1 MGDKIKRK
9 VVVGLGG
16 IVILASV
23 IFSSII
29 IYDEVIIPNRCSRYV
44 ELGNQYIAEENY
56 KQAIE
61 KFEDVLEI
69 DNNSVE
75 AIIGLSRGYIGMNN
89 IDKAKEYILE
99 AQQLDLSNEDLV
111 LQILDIIPSYERKIV
126 TTVLEK
132 YIQEVGYENVSERF
146 QLTVLHATRKSEL
159 NEYIK
164 KAQDLYNQS
173 SDTNDNEK
181 TLKSNNNLLHLI
193 DKSKQVND
201 GYFYTQ
207 EEVDEMTETLK
218 KAVIKIEGDNIQD
231 NNV

>member
-29 IYDEVIIPNRCSRYV
+29 IYDEVIILNRCSRYV

-75 AIIGLSRGYIGMNN
+75 AIIGLSRSYIGMNN

-207 EEVDEMTETLK
+207 EEVDEITETLK
-218 KAVIKIEGDNIQD
+218 KAVIKIEGDNIQN

>member
-75 AIIGLSRGYIGMNN
+75 AIIGLSRSYIGMNN

-218 KAVIKIEGDNIQD
+218 KAVIKIEGDNIQN

>member
-218 KAVIKIEGDNIQD
+218 KAVIKIEGNNIQD

>member
-1 MGDKIKRK
+1 
-9 VVVGLGG
+9 
-16 IVILASV
+16 
-23 IFSSII
+23 
-29 IYDEVIIPNRCSRYV
+29 
-44 ELGNQYIAEENY
+44 
-56 KQAIE
+56 
-61 KFEDVLEI
+61 
-69 DNNSVE
+69 
-75 AIIGLSRGYIGMNN
+75 MNN

-207 EEVDEMTETLK
+207 EEVDEITETLK
-218 KAVIKIEGDNIQD
+218 KAVIKIEGDNIQN

>member
-173 SDTNDNEK
+173 NDTNENEK
-181 TLKSNNNLLHLI
+181 TSKSNKNLLHLI
-193 DKSKQVND
+193 DKAKQVND

-218 KAVIKIEGDNIQD
+218 KAVIKIEGNNIQD

>member
-75 AIIGLSRGYIGMNN
+75 AIIGLSRSYIGMNN

-207 EEVDEMTETLK
+207 EEVDEITETLK
-218 KAVIKIEGDNIQD
+218 KAVIKIEGDNIQN

>member
-207 EEVDEMTETLK
+207 EEVDEITETLK
-218 KAVIKIEGDNIQD
+218 KAVIKIEGDNIQN